1 MTATTA
7 IPSRLSE
14 VFGAVP
20 IAEADFE
27 ALVRQH
33 QAMVFSLAWHFF
45 HNEALAEDVAQDV
58 FLRLYENLD
67 RLESFAHVAFWLR
80 RTTSH
85 RCIDYLRRGSVRQEV
100 QLEQLPE
107 VPIDPDAGD
116 PLLRE
121 RLRRLVASLP
131 EKPRLVVL
139 LRFGGD
145 LDADEIGRVL
155 KMPVRTVWSHLY
167 RGLALLREK
176 ASRYFQEKS
185 L

>member
-1 MTATTA
+1 M
-7 IPSRLSE
+7 
-14 VFGAVP
+14 P

-27 ALVRQH
+27 ALVREH

-45 HNEALAEDVAQDV
+45 RNEAIAEEVAQDV
-58 FLRLYENLD
+58 FLRLYENLG
-67 RLESFAHVAFWLR
+67 RLESPAHVAFWLR

-85 RCIDYLRRGSVRQEV
+85 RCIDYLRRSGARPEV
-100 QLEQLPE
+100 QLEELPE
-107 VPIDPDAGD
+107 VPVAPGSGD
-116 PLLRE
+116 PWLRE

-139 LRFGGD
+139 LRFGED
-145 LDADEIGRVL
+145 LDAGEIGRIL

-176 ASRYFQEKS
+176 AKRYLPEEVQ
-185 L
+185 